1 MPAIKNKEPGT
12 RKMRILLILGT
23 LLITPVLAEWI
34 QPLLVTDSGYPVPQP
49 GVVPELPRAHG
60 AHFGY
65 GIEWWYWV
73 GHLEA
78 VETGERYGFQSTVFR
93 LEGAAAH
100 ARAAELPAFGG
111 QQLYMAHAALS
122 DLSRGRYQHHERLF
136 REGWQAR
143 AAEERLDFSV
153 GGIRTRMVEG
163 SEVMEMEMALQGGD
177 RLVLR
182 MTPVKPLV
190 AFGERGL
197 SRKGADPAAVSWYWT
212 YPRLELE
219 GTLVREGQSI
229 AVRGT
234 GWMDH
239 EISSSQLG
247 SDLEGWDW
255 TAIQLDDGTE
265 VKAYRLRRE
274 DGAADPW
281 SAVYWIDASGEVS
294 GVYARDFTW
303 ETDRTWTSPKTGN
316 RYPTAVTIRAIH
328 PEVGDA
334 RVYRLQPILDAQEFI
349 GNRGDNAYWEGACE
363 VLDAE
368 GRSIGRAYLEL
379 AGYGGGLGNRLTK

>member
-1 MPAIKNKEPGT
+1 
-12 RKMRILLILGT
+12 MRLYALFSLLTVI
-23 LLITPVLAEWI
+23 PVFADWI
-34 QPLLVTDSGYPVPQP
+34 QPPLRTDSGYPVPQP

-78 VETGERYGFQSTVFR
+78 VDGRGRYGFQSTVFR
-93 LEGAAAH
+93 LEGEA
-100 ARAAELPAFGG
+100 ARARGGEVTAFGE

-122 DLSRGRYQHHERLF
+122 DLSGERYQHHERIF

-143 AAEERLDFSV
+143 ASGERLDFSV
-153 GGIRTRMVEG
+153 GGIRARMVPG
-163 SEVMEMEMALQGGD
+163 SEVMEMTMALEGGG
-177 RLVLR
+177 RLELT
-182 MTPVKPLV
+182 MTPTKSLV

-197 SRKGADPAAVSWYWT
+197 SRKGADLAAVSWYWT
-212 YPRLELE
+212 YPRLELD
-219 GTLVREGQSI
+219 GTLIRDGRRI
-229 AVRGT
+229 AVEGT

-247 SDLEGWDW
+247 SDLQGWDW

-265 VKAYRLRRE
+265 VKAYRLRRS

-281 SAVYWIDASGEVS
+281 SAVYWIDAAGQVS
-294 GVYARDFTW
+294 GVYAEDFSWEGDSTW
-303 ETDRTWTSPKTGN
+303 MSSETGN
-316 RYPTAVTIRAIH
+316 SYPNAVAIEARH
-328 PEVGDA
+328 PETGEVQA
-334 RVYRLQPILDAQEFI
+334 YRLRPYFNAQEFV

-363 VLDAE
+363 VLDAD
-368 GRSIGRAYLEL
+368 GTVIGRAYLEL
-379 AGYGGGLGNRLTK
+379 AGYGDGLGSRLTK